1 MDYKIKQLNKF
12 DYYFDTNN
20 SKKEITIA
28 EKIKVILY
36 YKNLTPKKQNKT
48 IEELKQVVDDFKIFA
63 NLKDIKPSQQPLEI
77 YIFDNKEDYQYYGKE
92 KGLGVEGGKFYSGNP
107 PTIYIYQQGN
117 ILNLKHEFT
126 HYLTDTNIPNA
137 DSLPTVLKEGI
148 ADYIEHLSDKKFN
161 SQANSIDLTEAEIKT
176 KNITQLLDLKY
187 SDNFH
192 DNEMVYKAGHSII
205 MYLNDKNPELLKKIL
220 HNKNPEQYLDQIKKE
235 NNNFKDWLTENNTDN
250 AMQKINALEVTK
262 GDFIASK
269 KEIIDSEIKDVNYYT
284 ANIKTLTT
292 KESVG
297 EFATVEYMGFGNYI
311 RCSSAAKNIHIDISL
326 DSDYRHLKLIKK
338 NNNEFKLI
346 FTNKDGTKN
355 FTESSEYQYQ
365 RQIVKSKYT
374 KQNSDEPIT
383 DEKIDE
389 IIAELIEINANT
401 LTNMD
406 LTNRPLNTIFSV
418 KKLGNGMA
426 SALSLYNEEEK
437 VSELLCESGIFKQ
450 IEGQENNEM
459 FIFHNGLQRFY
470 VNYDNKA
477 YLAIENEDGQYKAAF
492 IDGRAVNNDAYF
504 DFSHLHKNE
513 LLSPNINHI
522 KQEKLSV
529 LQLNNTKI
537 YNHKDSTFAQYSAF
551 QKDHGHTIKKGE
563 LLDNKGSASTEDDV
577 HKAEL
582 HKENK
587 AFYDFKTIGFYIN
600 EELRDQNNN
609 LIDGSDLFIHDHGK
623 NIRYQLPKE
632 ITYLKLI
639 KKDND
644 FKLAVCDQNGTEY
657 TDIPDEYRLI
667 DPIFAHQY
675 EKKDHSNNHLNIGLI
690 NFDKYPEGSLFQLKY
705 DPNDYQIPRNENND
719 IVRISDSYK
728 YSTKVKIFYNGTD
741 IGMLSNDH
749 HNFQGDIFFSI
760 DYNYSYNNFL
770 ASYSPQIDIIEET
783 ILFEQGDGDIGDT
796 NRVYTDYKKINFVK
810 NNNYLITENWNDE
823 ITTEILYNE
832 QSSSYYPSHQL
843 LANNQSNEN
852 VSYYRQDPNI
862 DYAGYQYEINEYT
875 DNNNAMITPEQIKY
889 I

>member
-1 MDYKIKQLNKF
+1 MDYKIKQPNKF

-20 SKKEITIA
+20 SKQEITIA
-28 EKIKVILY
+28 ENIKVILY
-36 YKNLTPKKQNKT
+36 YKNLTLKKQNK
-48 IEELKQVVDDFKIFA
+48 IIKELEQTVDNFKILA
-63 NLKDIKPSQQPLEI
+63 NLENINPSEQPLEI

-92 KGLGVEGGKFYSGNP
+92 KGLGTEGGMFYKENLNNP

-126 HYLTDTNIPNA
+126 HYLTNINIPNA
-137 DSLPTVLKEGI
+137 GSLPNVLTEGI

-161 SQANSIDLTEAEIKT
+161 SQSNSIDLTEYEIKT
-176 KNITQLLDLKY
+176 KNINQLLELKY

-192 DNEMVYKAGHSII
+192 DNDMVYKAGHAII
-205 MYLNDKNPELLKKIL
+205 MYLNDKNPELLNKIL
-220 HNKNPEQYLDQIKKE
+220 HNENPEQYLKLIKKE
-235 NNNFKDWLTENNTDN
+235 NNKFKDWLTENNTDN
-250 AMQKINALEVTK
+250 AKQKINALEVTK
-262 GDFIASK
+262 GKFIASK
-269 KEIIDSEIKDVNYYT
+269 KEIIDGEIKDVNYYT
-284 ANIKTLTT
+284 ANIKNLTT
-292 KESVG
+292 KELVG

-311 RCSSAAKNIHIDISL
+311 RCSSAAKNIHIDINL

-365 RQIVKSKYT
+365 RQIVKSKYA
-374 KQNSDEPIT
+374 KQNSNEPIT

-389 IIAELIEINANT
+389 IIAELIQINANT
-401 LTNMD
+401 LTNTD
-406 LTNRPLNTIFSV
+406 LTNRPLDTIFSV

-437 VSELLCESGIFKQ
+437 VSELLCESGVFKQ

-459 FIFHNGLQRFY
+459 FIFHNGLQRFH

-492 IDGRAVNNDAYF
+492 IDGRAVNNDPYF

-513 LLSPNINHI
+513 LLSPNITHI
-522 KQEKLSV
+522 NQEKLPV
-529 LQLNNTKI
+529 LQLKNTKI

-551 QKDHGHTIKKGE
+551 QKEHGHTIKKGE

-639 KKDND
+639 KKDNAY
-644 FKLAVCDQNGTEY
+644 KLAVCDQEGTEY

-675 EKKDHSNNHLNIGLI
+675 EKKDHSNKHLNIGLI
-690 NFDKYPEGSLFQLKY
+690 DFKQYTEGTLFKLKY
-705 DPNDYQIPRNENND
+705 DPNDYQIPRDKNNE
-719 IVRISDSYK
+719 IVRISDNDK
-728 YSTKVKIFYNGTD
+728 YFTKVKIFHNDTE

-760 DYNYSYNNFL
+760 DYNYSYNDFL
-770 ASYSPQIDIIEET
+770 ASYSPQVDIIEET
-783 ILFEQGDGDIGDT
+783 ILFEQGSGDIGDT
-796 NRVYTDYKKINFVK
+796 NRGYTDYKKINFGK
-810 NNNYLITENWNDE
+810 NKNLDYE

-832 QSSSYYPSHQL
+832 QPSSYYPSYQL

-852 VSYYRQDPNI
+852 VSYHRQHSNI
-862 DYAGYQYEINEYT
+862 GYAGYQDEINECT
-875 DNNNAMITPEQIKY
+875 DNDNGMINSEEIMY

>member
-1 MDYKIKQLNKF
+1 MDYKIKQPNKF

-20 SKKEITIA
+20 SKQEITIA
-28 EKIKVILY
+28 ENIKVILY
-36 YKNLTPKKQNKT
+36 YKNLTLKKQNK
-48 IEELKQVVDDFKIFA
+48 IIKELEQTVDNFKILA
-63 NLKDIKPSQQPLEI
+63 NLENINPSEQPLEI

-92 KGLGVEGGKFYSGNP
+92 KGLGTEGGMFYKENLNNP

-126 HYLTDTNIPNA
+126 HYLTNINIPNA
-137 DSLPTVLKEGI
+137 GSLPNVLTEGI

-161 SQANSIDLTEAEIKT
+161 SQSNSIDLTEYEIKT
-176 KNITQLLDLKY
+176 KNINQLLELKY

-192 DNEMVYKAGHSII
+192 DNDMVYKAGHAII
-205 MYLNDKNPELLKKIL
+205 MYLNDKNPELLNKIL
-220 HNKNPEQYLDQIKKE
+220 HNENPEQYLKLIKKE
-235 NNNFKDWLTENNTDN
+235 NNKFKDWLTENNTDN

-262 GDFIASK
+262 GKFIASK
-269 KEIIDSEIKDVNYYT
+269 KEIIDGEIKDVNYYT
-284 ANIKTLTT
+284 ANIKNLTT
-292 KESVG
+292 KELVG

-311 RCSSAAKNIHIDISL
+311 RCSSAAKNIHIDINL

-365 RQIVKSKYT
+365 RQIVKSKYA
-374 KQNSDEPIT
+374 KQNSNEPIT

-389 IIAELIEINANT
+389 IIAELIQINANT
-401 LTNMD
+401 LTNTD
-406 LTNRPLNTIFSV
+406 LTNRPLDTIFSV

-437 VSELLCESGIFKQ
+437 VSELLCESGVFKQ

-459 FIFHNGLQRFY
+459 FIFHNGLQRFH

-492 IDGRAVNNDAYF
+492 IDGRAVNNDPYF

-513 LLSPNINHI
+513 LLSPNITHI
-522 KQEKLSV
+522 NQEKLPV
-529 LQLNNTKI
+529 LQLKNTKI

-551 QKDHGHTIKKGE
+551 QKEHGHTIKKGE

-639 KKDND
+639 KKDNAY
-644 FKLAVCDQNGTEY
+644 KLAVCDQEGTEY

-675 EKKDHSNNHLNIGLI
+675 EKKDHSNKHLNIGLI
-690 NFDKYPEGSLFQLKY
+690 DFKQYTEGTLFKLKY
-705 DPNDYQIPRNENND
+705 DPNDYQIPRDKNNE
-719 IVRISDSYK
+719 IVRISDNDK
-728 YSTKVKIFYNGTD
+728 YFTKVKIFHNDTE

-760 DYNYSYNNFL
+760 DYNYSYNDFL
-770 ASYSPQIDIIEET
+770 ASYSPQVDTIEET
-783 ILFEQGDGDIGDT
+783 ILFEQGSGDIGDT
-796 NRVYTDYKKINFVK
+796 NRGYTDYKKINFGK
-810 NNNYLITENWNDE
+810 NKNLDYES
-823 ITTEILYNE
+823 TTEILYNE
-832 QSSSYYPSHQL
+832 QPSSYYPSYQL

-852 VSYYRQDPNI
+852 VSYHRQHSNI
-862 DYAGYQYEINEYT
+862 GYAGYQDEINECT
-875 DNNNAMITPEQIKY
+875 DNDNGMINSEEIMY